1 MIDFFHKTLKKC
13 TDSRG
18 GILLPLNFEDIDF
31 IPNRMF
37 VVSDVPKNS
46 IRGEHAHY
54 TTKQI
59 LLCVRGDI
67 IVGFDDS
74 ISQKEVLLKQGDW
87 VYMDKLTWGYQKFL
101 SDDNI
106 MVVLASTKHNK
117 DDYITNKQEFY
128 SIIGDMK

>member
-1 MIDFFHKTLKKC
+1 MNNDDYKFVP
-13 TDSRG
+13 DNYYS
-18 GILLPLNFEDIDF
+18 LN
-31 IPNRMF
+31 
-37 VVSDVPKNS
+37 
-46 IRGEHAHY
+46 H
-54 TTKQI
+54 TKQI

-74 ISQKEVLLKQGDW
+74 ILQKEVLLKQGDW

-128 SIIGDMK
+128 SIIGGMK